1 MNFIAELA
9 AYGPEAPV
17 RTVTLDEGRAYCRGL
32 AASHYENFTVVSR
45 LFPRH
50 LQQHLANVYAYC
62 RWADDLA
69 DEAGSAPEG
78 IATEVRNATEGV
90 PYSAASV
97 SLALLDWWEA
107 QLDAMYA
114 GQTQHPVFVALAE
127 TVREFDLRRQ
137 PLADLLIAFR
147 RDQVQTRYE
156 TLAELLTYCQKSANP
171 VGRIVLCLGRALD
184 NENVYRSDL
193 ICTALQLANFWQDVR
208 RDWERGRIYIPLE
221 HCRRHGWDERRF
233 AAGKA
238 DEDFRQVLRPLVDQ
252 AELMLVQGESLAGR
266 VPAEL
271 KLPVKLFVAGGR
283 AVLAAIR
290 RQRYDVWS
298 RRPIVGRLTKL
309 RLLAQAWWSG

>member
-1 MNFIAELA
+1 MDLTAELA
-9 AYGPEAPV
+9 TYGPGAPA
-17 RTVTLDEGRAYCRGL
+17 RTVTIEAARAYCRQL
-32 AASHYENFTVVSR
+32 AASHYENFTVATR

-69 DEAGSAPEG
+69 DETAVVTP
-78 IATEVRNATEGV
+78 RNATVGV
-90 PYSAASV
+90 PYS

-107 QLDAMYA
+107 QLDAMFA
-114 GQTQHPVFVALAE
+114 GHVQHPVFVALAE
-127 TVREFDLRRQ
+127 TVRQFDLRRQ

-156 TLAELLTYCQKSANP
+156 TLSDLLTYCQKSANP

-184 NENVYRSDL
+184 SENVHRSDL
-193 ICTALQLANFWQDVR
+193 ICTGLQLANFWQDVR
-208 RDWERGRIYIPLE
+208 RDFERGRIYVPQE
-221 HCRRHGWDERRF
+221 HCRRHGWDEARF
-233 AAGKA
+233 AAGRA
-238 DEDFRQVLRPLVDQ
+238 DDDFRDLLRPLVEQ

-271 KLPVKLFVAGGR
+271 KLPVRTFVAGGR
-283 AVLAAIR
+283 AILAAIR

-298 RRPIVGRLTKL
+298 RRPTVGRLTKL